1 MLYFFKGDQTMRA
14 TMCVS
19 ATLATMLLATG
30 AAVAQQAGGGAAP
43 GRAPPGVQQPALP
56 GGLQPFPGP
65 GGQPFDPQKMQE
77 QMREHMARSFGFK
90 VPAPA
95 LKWGGMVLE
104 PAVESLI
111 DQLDLPAGKGMV
123 VASVDDDSAAAKAG
137 LKKND
142 LLVKVNEQAIPADAR
157 ELLKALGKSDAALE
171 LVIVR
176 KGKEQTLKG
185 VKLPEAAMATRPN
198 GFAPSFPPVLA
209 PPPPPIG
216 IRVQPNPDFP
226 GLFPPPQF
234 IPGQVLP
241 PQGGPGGQ
249 AQMQLNING
258 AKVTLNRD
266 GGKVSA
272 DYAKDKIQF
281 SLRGTK
287 EANSA
292 KIEEIN
298 VKNGDETKKYT
309 KVEDVPETHRD
320 AVNQVVG
327 MLNAMLNGAGGI
339 NRLAPPPPPGLPN
352 APPGFQPDAAPGK
365 D

>member
-1 MLYFFKGDQTMRA
+1 
-14 TMCVS
+14 
-19 ATLATMLLATG
+19 
-30 AAVAQQAGGGAAP
+30 
-43 GRAPPGVQQPALP
+43 
-56 GGLQPFPGP
+56 
-65 GGQPFDPQKMQE
+65 
-77 QMREHMARSFGFK
+77 MREQMARSFGLK

-104 PAVESLI
+104 PAVESLL

-123 VASVDDDSAAAKAG
+123 IASVDDDSAAAKAG

-142 LLVKVNEQAIPADAR
+142 LLVKVNEQAVPADAR

-176 KGKEQTLKG
+176 KGKEQTLKAI
-185 VKLPEAAMATRPN
+185 KLPEAAMATRAN
-198 GFAPSFPPVLA
+198 GFGPNIVPL
-209 PPPPPIG
+209 PPPPLPPIG
-216 IRVQPNPDFP
+216 IPVQPNPGFP
-226 GLFPPPQF
+226 GLVPLPPPGF
-234 IPGQVLP
+234 AGDQVK
-241 PQGGPGGQ
+241 
-249 AQMQLNING
+249 AQMQFNNNG

-266 GGKVSA
+266 GDKVSA
-272 DYAKDKIQF
+272 DYVKDKVQF

-287 EANSA
+287 EANRA

-327 MLNAMLNGAGGI
+327 MLTAMLNGAGGI
-339 NRLAPPPPPGLPN
+339 NRLVPPPPPGLPN
-352 APPGFQPDAAPGK
+352 PPPGFPGIQPDPAPGK

>member
-1 MLYFFKGDQTMRA
+1 MRA
-14 TMCVS
+14 TLCVS
-19 ATLATMLLATG
+19 VTLATLLLATG

-43 GRAPPGVQQPALP
+43 GVAPPGVQQPALP
-56 GGLQPFPGP
+56 GGLRPFPGP
-65 GGQPFDPQKMQE
+65 GGPPFDPQKMQE
-77 QMREHMARSFGFK
+77 QMQEQMARSFGLK

-104 PAVESLI
+104 PAVESLL

-209 PPPPPIG
+209 PPPPPLPI
-216 IRVQPNPDFP
+216 QPNPGFP
-226 GLFPPPQF
+226 GLVPLPPPG
-234 IPGQVLP
+234 IAGEQVK
-241 PQGGPGGQ
+241 
-249 AQMQLNING
+249 AQMQFNNNG

-266 GGKVSA
+266 GDKVSA
-272 DYAKDKIQF
+272 DYVKDKVQF

-287 EANSA
+287 EANRA

-309 KVEDVPETHRD
+309 KVKDVPETHRD

-339 NRLAPPPPPGLPN
+339 NRLVPPPPPGLPN
-352 APPGFQPDAAPGK
+352 APPGIPGIRPDEAPGI